1 MKIGKE
7 LPMKFAS
14 TQQEA
19 IIKVRITSN
28 VISSVQNKTIGV
40 FGISMAQFNILRI
53 LRGAKES
60 LTINT
65 VKERMIEKSPNT
77 TRLLDKLLEKDLIE
91 KTPCMEDRR
100 QVYIQISNGGLDL
113 LNQIDESSEFKALI
127 SSSLTNDEAE
137 HLNTLLD
144 KLRTSFCEH

>member
-1 MKIGKE
+1 
-7 LPMKFAS
+7 MKFAS